1 MGLIDLNTTEDDEA
15 PLSASSSSAA
25 SSSSSHSG
33 ISTSASTLVGPP
45 PPPPP
50 PPSSVCLELWHAC
63 AGPLISLPK
72 KGSVVVY
79 LPQGH
84 FEHVQDFPV
93 TAYDIPPHVF
103 CRVLDVKL
111 HVSVCFGS
119 SLFYPS
125 SDKTKPMCRLRSFC
139 SFFPFLE
146 FGFFMG
152 VSICVSVCL
161 LADKVDVFPCLVQR
175 FTNEGATPLVFS
187 LVLVPLDESS
197 EKGKYGVVC
206 FLFYTYFNEI
216 WCFFLGRQRK
226 GAMKY
231 IAKCCWFLKVR

>member
-33 ISTSASTLVGPP
+33 ISTSASTFVGPPPP

-111 HVSVCFGS
+111 HVSVLRFVTFLPFIGQNKTNVS
-119 SLFYPS
+119 AKKFLF
-125 SDKTKPMCRLRSFC
+125 L
-139 SFFPFLE
+139 FPF
-146 FGFFMG
+146 
-152 VSICVSVCL
+152 S
-161 LADKVDVFPCLVQR
+161 
-175 FTNEGATPLVFS
+175 
-187 LVLVPLDESS
+187 
-197 EKGKYGVVC
+197 
-206 FLFYTYFNEI
+206 
-216 WCFFLGRQRK
+216 
-226 GAMKY
+226 
-231 IAKCCWFLKVR
+231 

>member
-15 PLSASSSSAA
+15 APLSASSPASY

-33 ISTSASTLVGPP
+33 ISTSASTLVVSPP
-45 PPPPP
+45 P
-50 PPSSVCLELWHAC
+50 SVCLELWHAC

-111 HVSVCFGS
+111 HVSVLFFTFFFFLS
-119 SLFYPS
+119 SG
-125 SDKTKPMCRLRSFC
+125 KTKQNQCCRLRIS
-139 SFFPFLE
+139 
-146 FGFFMG
+146 
-152 VSICVSVCL
+152 SIS
-161 LADKVDVFPCLVQR
+161 
-175 FTNEGATPLVFS
+175 
-187 LVLVPLDESS
+187 
-197 EKGKYGVVC
+197 
-206 FLFYTYFNEI
+206 
-216 WCFFLGRQRK
+216 
-226 GAMKY
+226 
-231 IAKCCWFLKVR
+231 